1 MEVYLHHFI
10 RLHDILLK
18 DRERCYMEH
27 VVKVYRE
34 DSGT

>member
-10 RLHDILLK
+10 LLHEVLING
-18 DRERCYMEH
+18 RERCYMERG
-27 VVKVYRE
+27 VKVYRE